1 MSEGVIRLIF
11 LSCEGYGLQ
20 AADMLRRIVA
30 EREVLLMN
38 MPIVYL
44 VDKNGMVVCTIVKGQ
59 TLYESQENYDR
70 RSRNCFNGFDVE
82 WSPDGKECTVTCRVK
97 RKAFLLAETTAR
109 VMRKCGLVGTG
120 VGAFFGYLRK
130 LLSAKPKEKPQSPPA
145 ETESSKPPTKTAKAS
160 ASSAKP
166 KEKRESQPAKDLL
179 SQARE
184 MKTKLHAITC
194 DKETLSEVSAWWQ
207 QRSDEEVAQLRGLY
221 DFSKALGIYSNFF
234 KARRVGD
241 VQHMLWFKSFFSK
254 QQVKVIV
261 EYASS
266 DMRFNSWRREMGMS
280 FSKPYELNYIKA
292 DNTMQT
298 PPPIPNQPQ
307 KTSGSKVSS
316 KSENEEKVSREDLV
330 RNEALMQK
338 KKLWS
343 MDCSRNTVDEVEEW
357 RKNLSNKDK
366 QIARSVYEF
375 TLALRAYKRFFIGDV
390 SAILLIKG
398 GVYFSK
404 EQIALYKRLL
414 FEGNGELVEKGY
426 NVTFKDIKRKLD
438 SLDIK

>member
-1 MSEGVIRLIF
+1 
-11 LSCEGYGLQ
+11 
-20 AADMLRRIVA
+20 
-30 EREVLLMN
+30 
-38 MPIVYL
+38 
-44 VDKNGMVVCTIVKGQ
+44 
-59 TLYESQENYDR
+59 
-70 RSRNCFNGFDVE
+70 
-82 WSPDGKECTVTCRVK
+82 
-97 RKAFLLAETTAR
+97 
-109 VMRKCGLVGTG
+109 
-120 VGAFFGYLRK
+120 
-130 LLSAKPKEKPQSPPA
+130 
-145 ETESSKPPTKTAKAS
+145 
-160 ASSAKP
+160 
-166 KEKRESQPAKDLL
+166 
-179 SQARE
+179 
-184 MKTKLHAITC
+184 
-194 DKETLSEVSAWWQ
+194 
-207 QRSDEEVAQLRGLY
+207 
-221 DFSKALGIYSNFF
+221 
-234 KARRVGD
+234 
-241 VQHMLWFKSFFSK
+241 
-254 QQVKVIV
+254 
-261 EYASS
+261 
-266 DMRFNSWRREMGMS
+266 MS